1 MFTETD
7 ITKMRAPSSLSLCC
21 ILVK

>member
-1 MFTETD
+1 MFTKTD